1 MPFRQRSRF
10 EWKFVNRSLVLGE
23 RTKVIGILNVTP
35 DSFSDGGR
43 FSSAGAAIEA
53 ALAMLEQGAAIVD
66 VGGESTRPGER
77 AAVTAAEEID
87 RVVPVIEGV
96 LRSRPEAILSI
107 DTYKPETAKAALRAG
122 ALIVND
128 VSGLL
133 WEPAMAAVCGAAG
146 CGLVVMHTRGRPGE
160 WRDLPHLPSEAVM
173 PAVKSGL
180 STQVETALAAGIGRD
195 HLVMDPGFGFGKT
208 GDENYALLA
217 GLESLL
223 GLGQPLLAGV
233 SRKSFLGRALAPL
246 RGGEIAPVSA
256 RETASIAA
264 ATAAVLAGADL
275 LRVHQ
280 VASSLEAAAIAD
292 AVLAAAAKL

>member
-10 EWKFVNRSLVLGE
+10 EWKFGNRSLVLGE
-23 RTKVIGILNVTP
+23 RTQVIGILNVTP

-43 FSSAGAAIEA
+43 FSSPAAAIEG
-53 ALAMLEQGAAIVD
+53 ALGMLDQGATIVD

-77 AAVTAAEEID
+77 APVTAAEEID

-107 DTYKPETAKAALRAG
+107 DTYKAETAEAALRAG

-133 WEPAMAAVCGAAG
+133 WEPAMAAICAAAG

-160 WRDLPHLPSEAVM
+160 WRDLPRLAPAEVTA
-173 PAVKSGL
+173 AVKSGL
-180 STQVETALAAGIGRD
+180 SRQMEAALDAGIRRD
-195 HLVMDPGFGFGKT
+195 HLAIDPGFGFGKI
-208 GDENYALLA
+208 GHENYALLA
-217 GLESLL
+217 GLGCLL
-223 GLGQPLLAGV
+223 GLGRPLLAGV
-233 SRKSFLGRALAPL
+233 SRKSFVGRALAPL
-246 RGGEIAPVSA
+246 RGGEIAPISA

-275 LRVHQ
+275 LRAHQ
-280 VASSLEAAAIAD
+280 VASTLEAAAIAD
-292 AVLAAAAKL
+292 AILDAAAKL

>member
-10 EWKFVNRSLVLGE
+10 EWKFDSRSLVLGE
-23 RTKVIGILNVTP
+23 RTQVIGILNVTP

-43 FSSAGAAIEA
+43 FSSPAAAIEG

-77 AAVTAAEEID
+77 PLVTAAEEID

-107 DTYKPETAKAALRAG
+107 DTYKAETAEAALRAG

-133 WEPAMAAVCGAAG
+133 WEPAMAAICAAAG

-160 WRDLPHLPSEAVM
+160 WRDLPRLAPAVLTA
-173 PAVKSGL
+173 AVKSGL
-180 STQVETALAAGIGRD
+180 STQVEAALAAGIRRD
-195 HLVMDPGFGFGKT
+195 HLVIDPGFGFGKI
-208 GDENYALLA
+208 GHENYALLA
-217 GLESLL
+217 GLGGLL

-233 SRKSFLGRALAPL
+233 SRKSFVGRALAPL
-246 RGGEIAPVSA
+246 RGGEIAPTSA

-275 LRVHQ
+275 LRAHQ
-280 VASSLEAAAIAD
+280 VASTLEAAAIAD
-292 AVLAAAAKL
+292 AILDAAAKL

>member
-10 EWKFVNRSLVLGE
+10 EWKFGNRSLVLGE
-23 RTKVIGILNVTP
+23 RTQVIGILNVTP

-43 FSSAGAAIEA
+43 FSSLAAAIEG

-66 VGGESTRPGER
+66 VGGESTRPGKR
-77 AAVTAAEEID
+77 AQVTAAEEID

-107 DTYKPETAKAALRAG
+107 DTYKAQTAEAALRAG

-133 WEPAMAAVCGAAG
+133 WEPALAAICAAAG

-160 WRDLPHLPSEAVM
+160 WRDLPRLAPAVLTA
-173 PAVKSGL
+173 AVKSGL
-180 STQVETALAAGIGRD
+180 STQVEAALAAGIRRD
-195 HLVMDPGFGFGKT
+195 HLVIDPGFGFGKI
-208 GDENYALLA
+208 GHENYALLA
-217 GLESLL
+217 GLGGLL

-233 SRKSFLGRALAPL
+233 SRKSFVGRALAPL
-246 RGGEIAPVSA
+246 RGGEIAPTSA

-275 LRVHQ
+275 LRAHQ
-280 VASSLEAAAIAD
+280 VASTLEAAVIAD
-292 AVLAAAAKL
+292 AILDAAAEL